1 MRDFQIKIFF
11 FHQDEISE
19 KTDLHLKSCRRQF
32 DNIKRIYKVIE
43 EMPGHYV
50 KNIESQVKIN

>member
-1 MRDFQIKIFF
+1 MLSF
-11 FHQDEISE
+11 QDEISE
-19 KTDLHLKSCRRQF
+19 KTGLHLKSCRRQF

-50 KNIESQVKIN
+50 KNIESQVSIIGA

>member
-1 MRDFQIKIFF
+1 MRDFQIKNFF

-19 KTDLHLKSCRRQF
+19 KTDLRLKSCRRQF